1 MDFSLLKICRGRLF
15 VIFNKRSNF
24 RSLSTSN
31 ESFSSFKRI
40 IFAQR
45 VKFLRIREQAAH
57 LRDFVLRFKSLES
70 RSPTSRLWFGKQSEA
85 TFSKKKKQD
94 SKLPVATEENRKRD
108 ATRDRKNW
116 MHHRHRE
123 LLIRGV
129 YSRWRQEQTV
139 RNREFAS
146 AGCILPT
153 NWGEGEGGLE
163 GEQWLQQPRGP
174 PYVRISW
181 KSCGR
186 RCRGSLEYL
195 AFNLI
200 TQLPHPRREATLS
213 SFVWNGGGHFLPFPR
228 VSPAFS
234 AANRESQ
241 TISLASFFF
250 FSFLPPLLW

>member
-1 MDFSLLKICRGRLF
+1 M
-15 VIFNKRSNF
+15 
-24 RSLSTSN
+24 
-31 ESFSSFKRI
+31 E
-40 IFAQR
+40 
-45 VKFLRIREQAAH
+45 
-57 LRDFVLRFKSLES
+57 
-70 RSPTSRLWFGKQSEA
+70 
-85 TFSKKKKQD
+85 
-94 SKLPVATEENRKRD
+94 
-108 ATRDRKNW
+108 
-116 MHHRHRE
+116 
-123 LLIRGV
+123 
-129 YSRWRQEQTV
+129 TV

-234 AANRESQ
+234 AANRDEPDDQ
-241 TISLASFFF
+241 LSFFLF
-250 FSFLPPLLW
+250 FFVSSPVALVVALSLLFLLCLTREKRERLATLESVMISKLQECLGGEELLLEL